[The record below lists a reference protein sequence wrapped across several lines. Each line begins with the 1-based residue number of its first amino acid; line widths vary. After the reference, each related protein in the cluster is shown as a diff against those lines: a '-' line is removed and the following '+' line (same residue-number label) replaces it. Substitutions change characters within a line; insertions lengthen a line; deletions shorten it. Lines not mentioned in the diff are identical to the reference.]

1 MKTWLAVL
9 VLVSGLTVAL
19 AAPQHHHHR
28 IRRHHHSSHRISR
41 IHDPVS
47 WKTIAAGGAAAG
59 TLVAAY
65 KISNGVEE
73 GMKTVAREKSEVF
86 SGILTPFAWPLH
98 VITVAGLVYAGY
110 RIWRH
115 YKTRQKP
122 QTERNLEE

>member
-1 MKTWLAVL
+1 MKTCLAVL
-9 VLVSGLTVAL
+9 IMALALTVAL

-28 IRRHHHSSHRISR
+28 IRRHHSSHRISR

-65 KISNGVEE
+65 KISDGVEE
-73 GMKTVAREKSEVF
+73 GMKTVAREKPEVF
-86 SGILTPFAWPLH
+86 ADILTPFAWPLH

-122 QTERNLEE
+122 QEERNLEE

>member
-1 MKTWLAVL
+1 MKTCLAVL
-9 VLVSGLTVAL
+9 MMALALTVAL

-28 IRRHHHSSHRISR
+28 IRRHHSSHRISR

-65 KISNGVEE
+65 KISDGVEE
-73 GMKTVAREKSEVF
+73 GLKTVAREKPEVF
-86 SGILTPFAWPLH
+86 ADILTPFAWPLH

-122 QTERNLEE
+122 QEERNLEE

>member
-28 IRRHHHSSHRISR
+28 IRRHQHSSHRISR

-59 TLVAAY
+59 GVVAAY
-65 KISNGVEE
+65 KISDGVEE
-73 GMKTVAREKSEVF
+73 GLKTVAREKPEVF

-110 RIWRH
+110 RIWLRH
-115 YKTRQKP
+115 RNKP
-122 QTERNLEE
+122 QTERNQNHEN